1 VTTLPAPAP
10 QIMPEAAVF
19 WSATAENRL
28 VLQRCNRCGTVVWY
42 PRGVCGSCLSPALE
56 WFEAS
61 GRGVVYSY
69 TVNRRG
75 DGPYR
80 DVGPFVLAYVELE
93 EGPRILTNM
102 EYADGDEPEIGMP
115 VVAVFDPT
123 GEGSSLVRFRR
134 A

>member
-1 VTTLPAPAP
+1 MTTLPALAP
-10 QIMPEAAVF
+10 QVMPESTTF

-28 VLQRCNRCGTVVWY
+28 VLQRCGQCGTVVWY
-42 PRGVCGSCLSPALE
+42 PRGLCPECLSSALE
-56 WFEAS
+56 WFDAS

-80 DVGPFVLAYVELE
+80 EIGPFVLAYVELD
-93 EGPRILTNM
+93 EGPRVLTNI
-102 EYADGDEPEIGMP
+102 EYADGDELEIGMA